1 MKSTKLPEAVVICMP
16 FDGVLILPDNG
27 IDRCTICKRH
37 IQHRPDVAAKV
48 READFAF
55 ICMPC
60 AIELNETL
68 DQPKN

>member
-16 FDGVLILPDNG
+16 FDGIKILPDNL
-27 IDRCTICKRH
+27 IDRCTLCKRQ

-48 READFAF
+48 AEADFAF

-60 AIELNETL
+60 AL
-68 DQPKN
+68 DLDDGLGQPKH